1 MHAIRGRFD
10 GEKVIVPEAAS
21 GFLPG
26 EVIVVF
32 ADAGEEAADRAI
44 WAKAQEAAFAA
55 VWMNDADALYDNL

>member
-10 GEKVIVPEAAS
+10 GEKVIVTEAAS
-21 GFLPG
+21 GLLPG

-32 ADAGEEAADRAI
+32 ADAGDDATDRET
-44 WAKAQEAAFAA
+44 WAKGQEAAFAT